1 MLRHLLQQNKDW
13 AARQVER
20 DAGYFDRLV
29 HQQSPKYLWIG
40 CADSRVPA
48 NVITDLPPGEV
59 FVHRNIANLVHH
71 ADINCQS
78 VMQFAVEVLKVQ
90 HIIVCGHYGC
100 GGIRAAMERS
110 PGGLVD
116 HWLQPIRD
124 IARLHRDELD
134 AIASVSDRYDR
145 LCELSVEA
153 QARRVLEDPI
163 VRDAL
168 DRGQDIHVHG
178 WAYRLTNGHI
188 NCIADDLRRLEV

>member
-1 MLRHLLQQNKDW
+1 MLEHLLQQNKAW
-13 AARQVER
+13 ARKQIER
-20 DAGYFDRLV
+20 DAHYFDRLV
-29 HQQSPKYLWIG
+29 DQQAPEYLWIG

-78 VMQFAVEVLKVQ
+78 VLQFAIDVLKVR

-110 PGGLVD
+110 PHGLVD

-124 IARLHRDELD
+124 IAALNRDELE
-134 AIASVSDRYDR
+134 AIADDDKRFDR
-145 LCELSVEA
+145 LCELSVESQCA
-153 QARRVLEDPI
+153 RVLQSPI

-168 DRGQDIHVHG
+168 DRGQDLHVHG
-178 WAYRLTNGHI
+178 WAYRLTDGHI
-188 NCIADDLRRLEV
+188 NCIADDKKRQEA

>member
-1 MLRHLLQQNKDW
+1 MLEHLLQQNKEW

-29 HQQSPKYLWIG
+29 HQQTPEYLWIG

-78 VMQFAVEVLKVQ
+78 VLQFAVDVLKVR

-110 PGGLVD
+110 PSGLVD

-124 IARLHRDELD
+124 IARLNKDELE
-134 AIASVSDRYDR
+134 AIGDDEKRFDR
-145 LCELSVEA
+145 LCELTVEV
-153 QARRVLEDPI
+153 QAGRVLQSPI

-168 DRGQDIHVHG
+168 ERGQELHVHG
-178 WAYRLTNGHI
+178 WAYRLTDGGI
-188 NCIADDLRRLEV
+188 RVIADDMKRSGV